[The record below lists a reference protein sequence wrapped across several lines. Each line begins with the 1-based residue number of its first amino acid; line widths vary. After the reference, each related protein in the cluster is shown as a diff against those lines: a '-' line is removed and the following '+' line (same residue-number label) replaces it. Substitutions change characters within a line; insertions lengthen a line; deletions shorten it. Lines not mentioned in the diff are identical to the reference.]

1 MARAF
6 QHIDLKLVIPRFD
19 SRITDLII
27 DLDCL
32 RKKRMGGTT
41 PYIIFLQLKDI
52 FHFLESIGSARIE
65 GNRTTVAEF
74 VETLL
79 EHDVKKEDN
88 ILEID
93 NMDKAMDFIDSSIKS
108 SIPID
113 HAFIRELHKLTVKDL
128 SYPPNG
134 EGDRTPGVYR
144 QGPIS
149 ISGSDLVPPEAIRV
163 QDYMDELIAF
173 INKEDSSKYDLIKM
187 AIAHHRF
194 VWIHP
199 FNNGNGRTVRLFT
212 YAMLV
217 KQEFHVEQVNR
228 IINPTAIFCSD
239 RDKYNQLL
247 SSADSGSE
255 KNILRWC
262 EYVLAGLKQ
271 EIEKVDKLTEYNYL
285 KKEILLPT
293 ISYSLERGNITELES
308 KILKKTVE
316 KKVIQASDINEF
328 FPNKSP
334 QEISRQI
341 KRLKIK
347 KMLQSEIPGNRKYV
361 IGFRNNVL
369 LRGVIKFLGEKG
381 FLPIK
386 D

>member
-1 MARAF
+1 MARTF
-6 QHIDLKLVIPRFD
+6 HHVDLKLITPRFD
-19 SRITDLII
+19 SKLTDLVI
-27 DLDCL
+27 DLDYL
-32 RKKRMGGTT
+32 RKKRIEGTT
-41 PYIIFLQLKDI
+41 PYIIFLQLKGI
-52 FHFLESIGSARIE
+52 FHFLESLGSARIE

-74 VETLL
+74 IETQL
-79 EHDVKKEDN
+79 EHKLKKEEN
-88 ILEID
+88 ILEIE
-93 NMDKAMDFIDSSIKS
+93 NMDKAMDFIDSSIKN

-128 SYPPNG
+128 SFPPHG

-144 QGPIS
+144 QGSIS
-149 ISGSDLVPPEAIRV
+149 ISGSNHVPPEAVRV

-173 INKEDSSKYDLIKM
+173 INQKDPFKYDLIKA

-199 FNNGNGRTVRLFT
+199 FSNGNGRTVRLFT

-217 KQEFHVEQVNR
+217 KQEFHVEQGNR
-228 IINPTAIFCSD
+228 IINPTAIFCGD

-247 SSADSGSE
+247 SFADSGKEES
-255 KNILRWC
+255 ILNWC
-262 EYVLAGLKQ
+262 EYVLSGLKQ
-271 EIEKVDKLTEYNYL
+271 EIEKIDKLTEYDYL

-293 ISYSLERGNITELES
+293 IIYSLERENITELES

-316 KKVIQASDINEF
+316 KRIIQASDINEF

-341 KRLKIK
+341 NRLKDK
-347 KMLQSEIPGNRKYV
+347 KMLQPESQGARKYV
-361 IGFRNNVL
+361 IKFGNNVL
-369 LRGVIKFLGEKG
+369 LRGIIKFLGEKG
-381 FLPIK
+381 FLPVK